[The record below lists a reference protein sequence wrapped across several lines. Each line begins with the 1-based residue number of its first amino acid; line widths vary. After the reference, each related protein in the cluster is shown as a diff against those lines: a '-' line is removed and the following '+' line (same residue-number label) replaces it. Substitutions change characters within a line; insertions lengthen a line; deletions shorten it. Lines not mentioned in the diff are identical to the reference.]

1 MNHFAY
7 YFFGLFTL
15 TISAQQIV
23 VADETT
29 REPLPGTAVFNQVKT
44 KTFVT
49 DIDGQVGLEKFQD
62 FEKIYVQ
69 HLSYHKISVLK
80 SSIQDTVFLA
90 PKATSLNEVVISA
103 SKFKQSKKEVPQN
116 IISISSKEVQFSN
129 PQTSADLL
137 SNSGRV
143 FVQKSQLG
151 GGSPMIRGFSTNR
164 LLITVDG
171 VRLNNAIFRSGNVQ
185 NVLSIN
191 PFNVERTEVI
201 LGAGSVIYGS
211 DAIGGVMNFYTTT
224 PKLSE
229 SQTPYLSARSTIR
242 YASANSEKT
251 SHIDFNLGFQK
262 WGFHSSVSVS
272 DFGDLKMGASTPE
285 DTEGASRS
293 GVQKQTAQAAGL
305 ILSGSECL
313 DNPLF
318 VYRLYTL
325 LCWHVPLF

>member
-90 PKATSLNEVVISA
+90 PKATSLNEVVIAA

-116 IISISSKEVQFSN
+116 MISI
-129 PQTSADLL
+129 
-137 SNSGRV
+137 R
-143 FVQKSQLG
+143 
-151 GGSPMIRGFSTNR
+151 
-164 LLITVDG
+164 
-171 VRLNNAIFRSGNVQ
+171 
-185 NVLSIN
+185 
-191 PFNVERTEVI
+191 
-201 LGAGSVIYGS
+201 
-211 DAIGGVMNFYTTT
+211 
-224 PKLSE
+224 
-229 SQTPYLSARSTIR
+229 
-242 YASANSEKT
+242 
-251 SHIDFNLGFQK
+251 FNLF
-262 WGFHSSVSVS
+262 F
-272 DFGDLKMGASTPE
+272 
-285 DTEGASRS
+285 
-293 GVQKQTAQAAGL
+293 
-305 ILSGSECL
+305 
-313 DNPLF
+313 
-318 VYRLYTL
+318 
-325 LCWHVPLF
+325 